1 MATTASADAPER
13 AAARPGWVEALVVFG
28 IVVAAVTFAV
38 WLGSRGPIAAPD
50 SHDLAPYPGSWL
62 FGGWFRYDGR
72 WYDIIATEGYSFNGP
87 ATQSSAAFFPAYP
100 TVLWVLH
107 SVTGLSVKL
116 LGTLVT
122 LACGAG
128 VVVVFRRWSED
139 RVDPV
144 VARIAMVTLLL
155 YPYAFYLMGALY
167 ADALFLLATIG
178 AFLLLERG
186 HPILAGLAG
195 AVATGARP
203 VGLAVV
209 VGLVAVTLWRKG
221 TIARREGRLR
231 IDLHTLRPADGGVL
245 LSMAGIIAWMTYL
258 GVRFGHP
265 LAFEEVQQAPGW
277 DQGGGPHTWF
287 KVLWFQQIK
296 NLPGRI
302 HLWWD
307 TGDTLVFQ
315 SWLYGVGVLIQGVLV
330 VGFLWLAYKAWRRFG
345 WGYGVYSF
353 VLLAIPLIGTKDF
366 QGAGRYLLAA
376 FPCYLVLAEMLS
388 TRPAL
393 RRVVWGVGGVML
405 LGWAFAF
412 GRGYYVA

>member
-1 MATTASADAPER
+1 MATTARAPAPSR
-13 AAARPGWVEALVVFG
+13 ARARPGWVEALVLFAL
-28 IVVAAVTFAV
+28 VVAAVTLAV
-38 WLGSRGPIAAPD
+38 WLGARGPIATPD
-50 SHDLAPYPGSWL
+50 THDLSSYPGSGL

-72 WYDIIATEGYSFNGP
+72 WYDIIATEGYSFSGP
-87 ATQSSAAFFPAYP
+87 ATQSSSAFFPAYP
-100 TVLWVLH
+100 TVLWALH
-107 SVTGLSVKL
+107 AVTGISVRL

-128 VVVVFRRWSED
+128 VVVVFRRWCDD
-139 RVDPV
+139 RVDPY
-144 VARIAMVTLLL
+144 VARVAMVTLLL

-167 ADALFLLATIG
+167 ADALFLLATVA

-186 HPILAGLAG
+186 HPVLAGLAG
-195 AVATGARP
+195 AVATAARP

-231 IDLHTLRPADGGVL
+231 FDLRTLRPVDGGVL
-245 LSMAGIIAWMTYL
+245 LSLGGIVGWMTYL

-296 NLPGRI
+296 NLPGHFFR
-302 HLWWD
+302 WWD
-307 TGDTLVFQ
+307 TGDALVFQ
-315 SWLYGVGVLIQGVLV
+315 SLLYGIGVLMQGLLVLA
-330 VGFLWLAYKAWRRFG
+330 FLWLAWRAWRRFG
-345 WGYGVYSF
+345 WGYGLYSF
-353 VLLAIPLIGTKDF
+353 VLLAIPLVATKDF

-376 FPCYLVLAEMLS
+376 FPCYLALADLLA
-388 TRPAL
+388 TRTVL
-393 RRVVWGVGGVML
+393 RRVVWGVSGALL

>member
-1 MATTASADAPER
+1 MATTAPADAPER
-13 AAARPGWVEALVVFG
+13 ASARPGWVEALVAFG
-28 IVVAAVTFAV
+28 IVAAAVTFAV
-38 WLGSRGPIAAPD
+38 WLGSRGPIASPD

-100 TVLWVLH
+100 TVLWALH
-107 SVTGLSVKL
+107 AVTGLSVKL

-128 VVVVFRRWSED
+128 VVVVFRRWSDD

-155 YPYAFYLMGALY
+155 YPYAYYLMGALY

-195 AVATGARP
+195 AVATGSRP

-245 LSMAGIIAWMTYL
+245 LSMGGIIAWMTYL

-302 HLWWD
+302 HQWWD
-307 TGDTLVFQ
+307 TGDSLVFQ

-330 VGFLWLAYKAWRRFG
+330 LGFLWLAYKAWRRFG

-388 TRPAL
+388 TRPVL

>member
-1 MATTASADAPER
+1 MATTAPS
-13 AAARPGWVEALVVFG
+13 ARPGWVDALVAFA
-28 IVVAAVTFAV
+28 IVAAAVTFAV
-38 WLGSRGPIAAPD
+38 WLGARGPIAAPD

-72 WYDIIATEGYSFNGP
+72 WYDIIATHGYSFNGP
-87 ATQSSAAFFPAYP
+87 ATQSPAAFFPAYP
-100 TVLWVLH
+100 TLLWAFH

-128 VVVVFRRWSED
+128 VVVLFRRWCDD

-144 VARIAMVTLLL
+144 VARVAMVTLLL

-167 ADALFLLATIG
+167 ADALFLLATIS

-186 HPILAGLAG
+186 HPVLAGLAG

-245 LSMAGIIAWMTYL
+245 LSMSGIIAWMTYL
-258 GVRFGHP
+258 GLRFGHP

-287 KVLWFQQIK
+287 KILWFQQIK

-302 HLWWD
+302 HLWWN
-307 TGDTLVFQ
+307 TGDTIVFQ
-315 SWLYGVGVLIQGVLV
+315 SWLYGVGVLIQGALVL
-330 VGFLWLAYKAWRRFG
+330 GFLWLAYKAWRRFG
-345 WGYGVYSF
+345 WGYGLYSF

-388 TRPAL
+388 SRPLL
-393 RRVVWGVGGVML
+393 RRAVWGVGGVML
-405 LGWAFAF
+405 LGWAFSF

>member
-1 MATTASADAPER
+1 MATTAPADAPER
-13 AAARPGWVEALVVFG
+13 ASARPGWVEALIVFG
-28 IVVAAVTFAV
+28 VVAAAVTFAV
-38 WLGSRGPIAAPD
+38 WLGSRGPIAAAEN
-50 SHDLAPYPGSWL
+50 HDLAPYPGSWL

-100 TVLWVLH
+100 TVLWAFH

-116 LGTLVT
+116 LGTFVT
-122 LACGAG
+122 LVCGAG
-128 VVVVFRRWSED
+128 VIVVFRRWSDD

-144 VARIAMVTLLL
+144 VARIAVVTLLL

-231 IDLHTLRPADGGVL
+231 VDLHTLRPADGGVL
-245 LSMAGIIAWMTYL
+245 LSITGIVAWMTYL

-302 HLWWD
+302 HLWWN

-315 SWLYGVGVLIQGVLV
+315 SWLYGVGVLIQGALVL
-330 VGFLWLAYKAWRRFG
+330 GFLWLAYKAWRRFG
-345 WGYGVYSF
+345 WGYGLYSF

-388 TRPAL
+388 TRTVL

>member
-1 MATTASADAPER
+1 MASPAPADAPER
-13 AAARPGWVEALVVFG
+13 ASVRPGWVEALVVFG
-28 IVVAAVTFAV
+28 VVAAAVTFAV
-38 WLGSRGPIAAPD
+38 WLGARGPIALPG

-72 WYDIIATEGYSFNGP
+72 WYDIIATQGYSFNGP
-87 ATQSSAAFFPAYP
+87 TTQSSAAFFPAYP
-100 TVLWVLH
+100 MVLWALH

-116 LGTLVT
+116 LGTFVT

-128 VVVVFRRWSED
+128 VVVVFRRWSAD

-144 VARIAMVTLLL
+144 VARIAVVTLLL

-167 ADALFLLATIG
+167 ADALFLLAAIG

-186 HPILAGLAG
+186 HPVLAGLAG

-209 VGLVAVTLWRKG
+209 VGLVAVTLWKKG
-221 TIARREGRLR
+221 TVARREGRLR
-231 IDLHTLRPADGGVL
+231 VDPHTLRPADGGVL
-245 LSMAGIIAWMTYL
+245 LSMAGIIGWMTYL

-277 DQGGGPHTWF
+277 DQGSGPHTWF

-296 NLPGRI
+296 NLPGRFQ
-302 HLWWD
+302 HWWT
-307 TGDTLVFQ
+307 TGDPLVFHK
-315 SWLYGVGVLIQGVLV
+315 WLYALGVLIQGMLVL
-330 VGFLWLAYKAWRRFG
+330 GFLWLAYKAWRRFG
-345 WGYGVYSF
+345 WGYGLYSF
-353 VLLAIPLIGTKDF
+353 VLLAIPLIATKDF

-376 FPCYLVLAEMLS
+376 FPCFLVLAEMLS
-388 TRPAL
+388 TRPRL

>member
-1 MATTASADAPER
+1 M
-13 AAARPGWVEALVVFG
+13 
-28 IVVAAVTFAV
+28 
-38 WLGSRGPIAAPD
+38 
-50 SHDLAPYPGSWL
+50 
-62 FGGWFRYDGR
+62 
-72 WYDIIATEGYSFNGP
+72 
-87 ATQSSAAFFPAYP
+87 
-100 TVLWVLH
+100 LWALH
-107 SVTGLSVKL
+107 SVTGVSVKL

-128 VVVVFRRWSED
+128 VVVLFRRWSDD

-155 YPYAFYLMGALY
+155 YPYAYYLMGALY
-167 ADALFLLATIG
+167 ADALFLLAAIG

-221 TIARREGRLR
+221 TIARRDGRLR

-245 LSMAGIIAWMTYL
+245 LSMGGIIAWMTYL

-302 HLWWD
+302 HQWWN
-307 TGDTLVFQ
+307 TGDQPRLR
-315 SWLYGVGVLIQGVLV
+315 V
-330 VGFLWLAYKAWRRFG
+330 VAVRPRRADPG
-345 WGYGVYSF
+345 RCSCSGSSGSPTRRGGASGGATACTRSCS
-353 VLLAIPLIGTKDF
+353 LAIPLIGTKDF

-388 TRPAL
+388 DQAACC
-393 RRVVWGVGGVML
+393 GASCGASG
-405 LGWAFAF
+405 A
-412 GRGYYVA
+412 